1 MSSTPSRL
9 RVSPDAVATRMDAHQ
24 IVLVH
29 LKTDRIFTL
38 NRTGSRVWDLLLEGN
53 ALAEI
58 RRRILEEFD
67 ISEDRLET
75 ELEEFVAS
83 LKSEQLISADDDDQ
97 P

>member
-9 RVSPDAVATRMDAHQ
+9 RVSPDAVATRMDVHE

-38 NRTGSRVWDLLLEGN
+38 NRTGSRVWDLLVEGN

-83 LKSEQLISADDDDQ
+83 LKREQLISADGDD
-97 P
+97 